1 MKKVLFYAGL
11 LVFAASCTEDEL
23 GSFSAQEQAKG
34 ITFVTESEPS
44 TRMQWDDEGSSYV
57 PFWYAEQ
64 DRIGIYGLNVLKG
77 FGTNTTVAGAGFKDL
92 TASMVASTYKAT
104 QSKKNGAFTS
114 VSDADMLMFDGSK
127 EARFVAVYPSTV
139 KAEFDGAEK
148 KIVLKNLPA
157 LATQTQAG
165 TKGANPNVV
174 MYALAKASKENAY
187 DAVGEKVSLKF
198 ERPLSALVF
207 KTKNLSEYV
216 PSFGNLNTI
225 KITTLGYDKDA
236 TDGALNADNGDIL
249 ASTLTYDATKASIQ
263 VDTLTNVATFE
274 AGETPTEGSNVT
286 LNLNQA
292 WTDDDL
298 AVAVVKNVDRKAF
311 RDKGVSESINV
322 VFSFANIDL
331 TSKTETVSVDFDGFM
346 AFPEMD
352 INGYKF
358 LVTKGTSGNKRTLF
372 VNDGTF
378 SEIFNDDKT
387 KIEWPDEYSEGDNG
401 LIDLA
406 NIETI
411 VSKVALTSDELATI
425 KNFTGLKNLT
435 LNANTSIFA
444 GTFTGLGAQIVKLEL
459 PKVTEYKDE
468 TAFEALV
475 NLDINSYEFADEDV
489 YSKFFNNDTKTTLE
503 TLKIE
508 GMTSMRPTFGYD
520 RTITFQGFTA
530 LETVAL
536 NPNGVALT
544 ANAFNGCT
552 SLTSVTGIMDITNA
566 PSAFEGA
573 GAADFE
579 VNVST
584 TIIPTNAFKGSQI
597 SSVKKNGAIVVP
609 TEIGASAFE
618 NNTVIELMDLSAA
631 TKIGASAF
639 KGATN
644 FKGVAATTASRGV
657 VTINAET
664 INDNILNGTA
674 VVRVQ
679 FAKATKIG
687 SDILGA
693 TPNAALK
700 QIKFLKQVVKLEE
713 TSTPFSASYTNV
725 DLFVSMAQEDVTD
738 TDLQWMGGTFKSIT
752 REDKPFS
759 EQ

>member
-77 FGTNTTVAGAGFKDL
+77 FGTNTTVAGVGFKDL

-435 LNANTSIFA
+435 LNANTSISA

-489 YSKFFNNDTKTTLE
+489 YSKFFNDDTKTTLE

-544 ANAFNGCT
+544 ANAFKGCT

-584 TIIPTNAFKGSQI
+584 TIIPTNAFKGSMI
-597 SSVKKNGAIVVP
+597 SSVMKDGEIVVP
-609 TEIGASAFE
+609 TEIGTSAFE
-618 NNTVIELMDLSAA
+618 SNTAIELMDLSAA

-639 KGATN
+639 KGATG
-644 FKGVAATTASRGV
+644 FKGVAATTSRGV

-664 INDNILNGTA
+664 INDNILDGTA

-687 SDILGA
+687 SEILGA
-693 TPNAALK
+693 TPNTTLK
-700 QIKFLKQVVKLEE
+700 QIKFLKQVAKLAEA
-713 TSTPFSASYTNV
+713 SAPFSAGYTNV

-738 TDLQWMGGTFKSIT
+738 TDLEWMGGTFKSIT